1 MLEHVLIAE
10 DHESA
15 NISLRKTLEELAI
28 AKFHFVYYCDDA
40 FAALQIASRT
50 TLPYDLLITD
60 LFFEEDHQPQR
71 LADGQALIAAARA
84 LQPSLKVLV
93 FSAEHRIHVID
104 DLFSKLGIDGYV
116 RKARHDAQHLK
127 EAIQKI
133 AGGGKYYPAY
143 LRQAIKHNAHSFTEF
158 DIAVLG
164 LLAAGVLQKNIPG
177 ELQKMGVR
185 PSGLSSVEKRLNLVR
200 DALGCTNN
208 EQLVAYCKDQHV
220 I

>member
-1 MLEHVLIAE
+1 MFEHVLIAE

-15 NISLRKTLEELAI
+15 NISLRKTLEDLAI

-40 FAALQIASRT
+40 LSALQIAGRT
-50 TLPYDLLITD
+50 PEPYDLLITD
-60 LFFEEDHQPQR
+60 LYFEEDHQKQQ
-71 LADGQALIAAARA
+71 LAGGQALIASARA
-84 LQPSLKVLV
+84 LQPLLKILV
-93 FSAEHRIHVID
+93 FSGEHRTNVID
-104 DLFSKLGIDGYV
+104 DLFAKTGIDGYV

-127 EAIQKI
+127 EAIAKI
-133 AGGGKYYPAY
+133 AAGGKYYPPY
-143 LRQAIKHNAHSFTEF
+143 LRQAVKHNAHSFTEF

-177 ELQKMGVR
+177 HLQKSGIR

-200 DALGCTNN
+200 EALGCTNN